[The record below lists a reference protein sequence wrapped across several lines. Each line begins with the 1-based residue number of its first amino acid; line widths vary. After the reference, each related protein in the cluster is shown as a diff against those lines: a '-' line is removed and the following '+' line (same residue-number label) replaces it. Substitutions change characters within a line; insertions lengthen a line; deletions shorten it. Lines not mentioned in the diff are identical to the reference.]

1 MLRDNIVN
9 DGKFAIATHKAEAD
23 CSTGMGVVI
32 DVATKTFAVPSEE
45 TATDIYLIDKERIP
59 TGINASKTD
68 YSDYF
73 EEFVTVEKDEFA
85 KLVKYVRGES
95 FLTDQIG
102 SDVTAD
108 AVGKRVAVGTDGKWK
123 VATVASAYEVAGIVS
138 DNGHTLAKIQVK
150 DTEAENA

>member
-9 DGKFAIATHKAEAD
+9 DGKFAIATHKAEAAVY
-23 CSTGMGVVI
+23 TGMGVVVN
-32 DVATKTFAVPSEE
+32 VATKTFAVPSKE

-73 EEFVTVEKDEFA
+73 EEFVTVKENELA

-95 FLTDQIG
+95 FLTDQIA
-102 SDVTAD
+102 SDIKEDV
-108 AVGKRVAVGTDGKWK
+108 VGKRVAVGVDGKWK
-123 VATVASAYEVAGIVS
+123 VASVESAYELAGIVV

-150 DTEAENA
+150 DTEVANA